1 MPLSLGDPSSGY
13 NRTLQMEIVDGYGS
27 TVAVNLIV
35 QVLYISDPICFF
47 CKQMN
52 FLIFLNP
59 LCFSVNMWLP

>member
-52 FLIFLNP
+52 FLLS
-59 LCFSVNMWLP
+59 L